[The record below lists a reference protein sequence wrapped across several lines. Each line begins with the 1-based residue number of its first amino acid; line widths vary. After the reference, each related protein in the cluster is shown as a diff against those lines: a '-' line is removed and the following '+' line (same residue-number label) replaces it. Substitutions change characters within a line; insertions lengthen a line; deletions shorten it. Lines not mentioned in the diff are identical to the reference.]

1 MDYNRWWSSTN
12 VNKNK
17 MIKEILNILKADDF
31 IIGDEVIDIAK
42 GKYEA
47 PLKLKEIKNYIKRNR

>member
-1 MDYNRWWSSTN
+1 
-12 VNKNK
+12 

-42 GKYEA
+42 GKYEH
-47 PLKLKEIKNYIKRNR
+47 PLKQKEIKNYIKRNR